1 MKDRPLST
9 AVHCG
14 FHGPLTQ
21 RRLSTGALSLASTG
35 DHDVKA
41 GMTPNVLSQQGGPLE
56 EVEHDAQVTHKHVY
70 LMPSSTLKKSSITRP

>member
-35 DHDVKA
+35 DRDVKA
-41 GMTPNVLSQQGGPLE
+41 DMTPNVPSQQGGQLE
-56 EVEHDAQVTHKHVY
+56 EVEHDAKVTHKDAYV
-70 LMPSSTLKKSSITRP
+70 MPSRGAP